1 MRLTRAWASRLALAI
16 AVGLV
21 VALLVGPAV
30 ARNVQATRLLRALP
44 CTTDRPACL
53 TELVA
58 LHPIE
63 SGAEEPGG
71 PPALALGGTDG
82 LLVALDGAGGR
93 PDGWAPRQAT
103 LAIDFQR
110 EPSEWSDPG
119 ARYL

>member
-1 MRLTRAWASRLALAI
+1 MRLSRAWASRRALVI

-21 VALLVGPAV
+21 VAAALAGPAI

-58 LHPIE
+58 LHPVDRP
-63 SGAEEPGG
+63 EEPGR

-103 LAIDFQR
+103 LAIDF
-110 EPSEWSDPG
+110 
-119 ARYL
+119 